1 MCFRSIFIVYCI
13 DYNCE
18 EIIFNLDILWSM
30 KHLKSMLNA
39 VKNRKSKQKCCRLSI
54 YDVDRKAILQRKHA
68 ISLIE
73 FGDPGGMLEGVA
85 I

>member
-1 MCFRSIFIVYCI
+1 
-13 DYNCE
+13 
-18 EIIFNLDILWSM
+18 
-30 KHLKSMLNA
+30 MLNA
-39 VKNRKSKQKCCRLSI
+39 VKNSKSKQKCCRLSI

>member
-1 MCFRSIFIVYCI
+1 
-13 DYNCE
+13 
-18 EIIFNLDILWSM
+18 
-30 KHLKSMLNA
+30 MLNA

-73 FGDPGGMLEGVA
+73 FGDPGGSDQSIFVQ
-85 I
+85 

>member
-1 MCFRSIFIVYCI
+1 MVDVTY
-13 DYNCE
+13 
-18 EIIFNLDILWSM
+18 
-30 KHLKSMLNA
+30 KVH
-39 VKNRKSKQKCCRLSI
+39 VKCSENRKSKQKCCRLSI

-73 FGDPGGMLEGVA
+73 VGDPGGMLEGVT

>member
-1 MCFRSIFIVYCI
+1 LSFLA
-13 DYNCE
+13 
-18 EIIFNLDILWSM
+18 IIFTGP
-30 KHLKSMLNA
+30 
-39 VKNRKSKQKCCRLSI
+39 QKCCRLSI